1 MHHLGILTG
10 LRSEARC
17 VSRYLA
23 PEAATIRLSGAR
35 APGALK
41 GADALLAA
49 GATHLLS
56 FGLAGGLDPALP
68 AGTLLLPYQVLSE
81 RGESWAVDAAW
92 HAHLADR
99 LDYAALPIL
108 GVDIPIAS
116 IEAKAELRRRH
127 QAAAIDME
135 SHVLAR
141 AAAQAGLPF
150 AAIRVICDGA
160 DAVLPPAAL
169 IGVTAAGGVDLGA
182 ILGSVLRR
190 PGQIPALLKLGRAA
204 AFAERILAEAG
215 CVVGVQPT
223 P

>member
-1 MHHLGILTG
+1 MPHLGILTG

-35 APGALK
+35 RDGAVQ
-41 GADALLAA
+41 GAEALLAA
-49 GATHLLS
+49 GCTHLLS

-68 AGTLLLPYQVLSE
+68 AGTLLLPHDVLSE
-81 RGESWAVDAAW
+81 RGESWTIDAAW
-92 HAHLADR
+92 HAYLADR
-99 LDYAALPIL
+99 LDYQALPIL

-116 IEAKAELRRRH
+116 IEAKTELRRRH
-127 QAAAIDME
+127 QAAAVDME

-141 AAAQAGLPF
+141 AAARAGLPF
-150 AAIRVICDGA
+150 AAIRVICDAA
-160 DAVLPPAAL
+160 DTVLPPAAL
-169 IGVTAAGGVDLGA
+169 VGVTAAGGIDLGK
-182 ILGSVLRR
+182 ILGSIAAQ